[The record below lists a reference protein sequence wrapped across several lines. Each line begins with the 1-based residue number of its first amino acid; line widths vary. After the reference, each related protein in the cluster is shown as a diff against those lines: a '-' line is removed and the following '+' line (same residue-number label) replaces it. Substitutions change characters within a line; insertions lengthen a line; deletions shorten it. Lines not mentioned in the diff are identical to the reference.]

1 MRTVTNY
8 HYYEELNL
16 TIGEDGGKLSVIDW
30 GRQIFAGTNQ
40 QTPLTD
46 ETYRQ
51 LCDYFAGRR
60 KSFDLPL
67 EVHGTEFE
75 MAVWAE
81 LQKIPYGKT
90 TTYTQIAQDLGD
102 KEARQA
108 VGMACNHNPIAIVI
122 PCHRVIGADGSLVGY
137 VGTLD
142 AKKALLRLEQ
152 NNS

>member
-1 MRTVTNY
+1 
-8 HYYEELNL
+8 
-16 TIGEDGGKLSVIDW
+16 
-30 GRQIFAGTNQ
+30 
-40 QTPLTD
+40 
-46 ETYRQ
+46 
-51 LCDYFAGRR
+51 
-60 KSFDLPL
+60 
-67 EVHGTEFE
+67 

-102 KEARQA
+102 KEARRA